1 MMRKQI
7 FPGWKSVALI
17 LGLCLNF
24 VYVFQFGFTSKN
36 FVPGIIFYIS
46 CGLFAVLTSQISNK
60 QNADTNSRIK
70 EKAFGM
76 TNTPTLVLDN
86 ENKIIDLNPAVLK
99 LLNLSKTKLIGHPI
113 QKILMNLPLEI
124 LDEKIKSCE
133 FMENGRWYLCRS
145 LKISKIEEIF
155 ETKILFLE
163 EITDKILTEKT
174 IKLLEIETGKLSLE
188 KNTFLESITLF
199 SDINNSARIFNS
211 LAEKI
216 ISLLDVTSIFIFY
229 SENGKINEFEMVA
242 KGFGEFSSVNEKT
255 TRTSFINP
263 LSDNNWEFSLQLVDH
278 KIIHMDDKDL
288 SDDQKLVLN
297 SSSCKSILLLP
308 VKRLGQAQILL
319 EIRESRDFRD
329 FSLDEINLCKNLGL
343 LAGIANENLNLSNKL
358 GIAIEERSIVE
369 ERSQYHTYHDL
380 VTGLPNRALLF
391 DRLSQALGRFKREEK
406 NAYAILLLDLDKF
419 KIINDSLGHRAGDQL
434 LAAVGQRII
443 DCVRDVDTVA
453 RIGGDEFV
461 VLLVDIKDM
470 GDVIYAAERIQQC
483 LAKGFIIGSH
493 EVFTSA
499 SIGITMGRVTYDNP
513 SDILRDADASM
524 YCAKDFGGGC
534 YAIYDE
540 DMLYQARQ
548 LLTTL
553 NDLRKAIKNNEFEV
567 FYQPII
573 SFSSNRPICFEAL
586 VRWHHPEKGLINPD
600 DFIHI
605 AEEHGL
611 IGAIGEMVLK
621 VACKQL
627 RSWQDK
633 FPQEPPLSVSVNISA
648 KQLEDAKL
656 IEIVRKVIEEN
667 QPAPGSLILEITE
680 SSIIRETDSALFIL
694 TQLKSLGVK
703 IYLDDFGI
711 GYSSLNILHK
721 FPIDNIKLDKLFV
734 ARMADDQKDI
744 EIVRTIVE
752 LGIQLDKEVVAE
764 GVESVGQ
771 QRLLQELNC
780 NFGQGF
786 LFSLPVKSFQINRML
801 AKGMCN

>member
-1 MMRKQI
+1 M
-7 FPGWKSVALI
+7 VLI
-17 LGLCLNF
+17 LGFCLIF
-24 VYVFQFGFTSKN
+24 IIVFQVGFTSKN
-36 FVPGIIFYIS
+36 IIPGIVFYFSCAIFAII
-46 CGLFAVLTSQISNK
+46 TSQVSGKTHQEVDIK
-60 QNADTNSRIK
+60 IK

-76 TNTPTLVLDN
+76 MNSPTLILDADN
-86 ENKIIDLNPAVLK
+86 HIVDLNPAALAVLNVPK
-99 LLNLSKTKLIGHPI
+99 AKLIGIPV
-113 QKILMNLPLEI
+113 QKILKNLTSEVLEAKFDQI
-124 LDEKIKSCE
+124 CSCELMDNGRSYICRGVKVFNEGEENETKLLFLDE
-133 FMENGRWYLCRS
+133 
-145 LKISKIEEIF
+145 
-155 ETKILFLE
+155 T
-163 EITDKILTEKT
+163 TDQILTEKT
-174 IKLLEIETGKLSLE
+174 IKLLESETGKLGLE
-188 KNTFLESITLF
+188 KNIFLESITLF
-199 SDINNSARIFNS
+199 SDINNSAKLFS
-211 LAEKI
+211 VLAEKI
-216 ISLLDVTSIFIFY
+216 NSFLNVTSIFIFY
-229 SENGKINEFEMVA
+229 QDKKESKNFELVA
-242 KGFGEFSSVNEKT
+242 RLYGESAGTNEKA
-255 TRTSFINP
+255 TRSSFINP
-263 LSDNNWEFSLQLVDH
+263 ITDNCQETILPLDDYKLLHADDEKLSE
-278 KIIHMDDKDL
+278 
-288 SDDQKLVLN
+288 DQKLAFN
-297 SSSCKSILLLP
+297 TSSCKSVLLLP
-308 VKRLGQAQILL
+308 VSLKGQSELII
-319 EIRESRDFRD
+319 EIRESRNFRD
-329 FSLDEINLCKNLGL
+329 FNDDEICLCQNLSL
-343 LAGIANENLNLSNKL
+343 LAGIANDNVCLINKL
-358 GIAIEERSIVE
+358 GIAIEERTLVE
-369 ERSQYHTYHDL
+369 ERSLYHTYHDL

-391 DRLSQALGRFKREEK
+391 DRLSQAQGRFKREEK
-406 NAYAILLLDLDKF
+406 NTYAILLLDLDKF

-461 VLLVDIKDM
+461 VLLVDIKDI
-470 GDVIYAAERIQQC
+470 GDVIYAAERIQQS
-483 LAKGFIIGSH
+483 LSKGFIIGSH

-499 SIGITMGRVTYDNP
+499 SIGITMGRLTYDNP
-513 SDILRDADASM
+513 ADILRDADASM

-540 DMLYQARQ
+540 DMLYKARQ
-548 LLTTL
+548 LLNTL
-553 NDLRKAIKNNEFEV
+553 NDLRKAIKNQEFEV

-600 DFIHI
+600 DFIQI

-611 IGAIGEMVLK
+611 IGAIGEFVLK

-627 RSWQDK
+627 KSWQDK

-656 IEIVRKVIEEN
+656 IEIVREVIEEN
-667 QPAPGSLILEITE
+667 RPAPGSLILEITE

-752 LGIQLDKEVVAE
+752 LGIQLDKQVVAE
-764 GVESVGQ
+764 GVESLGQ
-771 QRLLQELNC
+771 QRILQDLNC

-801 AKGMCN
+801 TKVMAN

>member
-1 MMRKQI
+1 MT
-7 FPGWKSVALI
+7 LI
-17 LGLCLNF
+17 LGFCLIF
-24 VYVFQFGFTSKN
+24 VFVFQVGFTRKN
-36 FVPGIIFYIS
+36 VVPGIIFYFS
-46 CGLFAVLTSQISNK
+46 CALFAVLTSQISDK
-60 QNADTNSRIK
+60 QHNDINLNIQ

-76 TNTPTLVLDN
+76 MNNPTFVLDCDN
-86 ENKIIDLNPAVLK
+86 NIIDLNPAALK
-99 LLNLSKTKLIGHPI
+99 LLNISKAKLLGLPV
-113 QKILMNLPLEI
+113 QKILKNLSPDV
-124 LDEKIKSCE
+124 LDEKFENIQSCE
-133 FMENGRWYLCRS
+133 FMNNGRWYICRS
-145 LKISKIEEIF
+145 VQIF
-155 ETKILFLE
+155 NKGELNETKLLFLE
-163 EITDKILTEKT
+163 EITDQILTEKT
-174 IKLLEIETGKLSLE
+174 IKLLESETGKLSLE
-188 KNTFLESITLF
+188 KNIFLESISFF
-199 SDINNSARIFNS
+199 SDINNSAKIFNV

-216 ISLLDVTSIFIFY
+216 ISILDVTSIFIFI
-229 SENGKINEFEMVA
+229 SDQANSKKIELVA
-242 KGFGEFSSVNEKT
+242 MGYGEFSGINEKGP
-255 TRTSFINP
+255 RTSFLNP
-263 LSDNNWEFSLQLVDH
+263 LTENNWVTTLPLVDF
-278 KIIHMDDKDL
+278 KICHVDDEGL
-288 SDDQKLVLN
+288 SEDQKLVFI
-297 SSSCKSILLLP
+297 SSSCKSVLLLP
-308 VKRLGQAQILL
+308 VRRRGQSDIFI
-319 EIRESRDFRD
+319 EIRESRNFRD
-329 FSLDEINLCKNLGL
+329 FNSDEICLCRNLGL
-343 LAGIANENLNLSNKL
+343 LAGIANDNLCLSNEL
-358 GIAIEERSIVE
+358 GIAIEERTIVE
-369 ERSQYHTYHDL
+369 ERSQYHTYHDQ

-443 DCVRDVDTVA
+443 DSVRDVDTVA

-461 VLLVDIKDM
+461 VLLVDIKDI
-470 GDVIYAAERIQQC
+470 GDVIYAAERIQQS

-548 LLTTL
+548 LLSTL

-611 IGAIGEMVLK
+611 IGAIGEIVLK

-648 KQLEDAKL
+648 KQLEDARL

-764 GVESVGQ
+764 GVETLGQ

-780 NFGQGF
+780 NYGQGF

-801 AKGMCN
+801 AKGMIN

>member
-1 MMRKQI
+1 M
-7 FPGWKSVALI
+7 ALI
-17 LGLCLNF
+17 LGFCLIF
-24 VYVFQFGFTSKN
+24 VFVFQVGFTSKN
-36 FVPGIIFYIS
+36 IVPGLIFYFS
-46 CGLFAVLTSQISNK
+46 CALFAILTSQISGKNNNDSK
-60 QNADTNSRIK
+60 LDFK
-70 EKAFGM
+70 EKTFGLMNNPAF
-76 TNTPTLVLDN
+76 VLDRKN
-86 ENKIIDLNPAVLK
+86 NIIDLNPAALK
-99 LLNLSKTKLIGHPI
+99 LLNTTKIKLLGRPI
-113 QKILMNLPLEI
+113 QKIFKNLSSDLLNEKYEI
-124 LDEKIKSCE
+124 IRPVE
-133 FMENGRWYLCRS
+133 FIENGRWYVCRDVQIIN
-145 LKISKIEEIF
+145 KGEIQESKII
-155 ETKILFLE
+155 ILD
-163 EITDKILTEKT
+163 EITDKKLTEKT
-174 IKLLEIETGKLSLE
+174 IKLLETETGKLSLE
-188 KNTFLESITLF
+188 KNIFLESISMF
-199 SDINNSARIFNS
+199 SDITNSSKIFNS

-216 ISLLDVTSIFIFY
+216 ISFLDVTSVYIF
-229 SENGKINEFEMVA
+229 SSDKTDDHLELVG
-242 KGFGEFSSVNEKT
+242 KGFGDFAAPNEKV
-255 TRTSFINP
+255 TRTSFLYPRVNN
-263 LSDNNWEFSLQLVDH
+263 LWENTLQMSDQ
-278 KIIHMDDKDL
+278 KIIHRDDLGL
-288 SDDQKLVLN
+288 SDDLKLVFT
-297 SSSCKSILLLP
+297 SSSCKSVLLLQ
-308 VKRLGQAQILL
+308 VNRIGQVEIFI
-319 EIRESRDFRD
+319 EIRESREFRD
-329 FSLDEINLCKNLGL
+329 FSLEEINLCKNLGL
-343 LAGIANENLNLSNKL
+343 LAGIVNDNLSLSNKL
-358 GIAIEERSIVE
+358 GIAIEERTLVE

-380 VTGLPNRALLF
+380 VTGLPNRALLI
-391 DRLSQALGRFKREEK
+391 DRLSQALGRYKREEK
-406 NAYAILLLDLDKF
+406 NTYAILLLDLDKF

-434 LAAVGQRII
+434 LASVGQRIM
-443 DCVRDVDTVA
+443 DSVRDVDTVA

-461 VLLVDIKDM
+461 VLLLDIKDI
-470 GDVIYAAERIQQC
+470 GDVIYTAERIQQS

-499 SIGITMGRVTYDNP
+499 SIGITMGRVTYENP

-548 LLTTL
+548 LLNTL

-567 FYQPII
+567 YYQPII
-573 SFSSNRPICFEAL
+573 SFASNRPICFEAL

-600 DFIHI
+600 DFIPI

-611 IGAIGEMVLK
+611 IGAIGEMVLR

-627 RSWQDK
+627 RMWQDK

-648 KQLEDAKL
+648 KQLEDARL
-656 IEIVRKVIEEN
+656 IEIVRQVLEEN
-667 QPAPGSLILEITE
+667 QPVPGSLILEITE

-764 GVESVGQ
+764 GVESIGQ
-771 QRLLQELNC
+771 QHLLQELNC

-801 AKGMCN
+801 AKGMVS

>member
-1 MMRKQI
+1 
-7 FPGWKSVALI
+7 
-17 LGLCLNF
+17 
-24 VYVFQFGFTSKN
+24 
-36 FVPGIIFYIS
+36 
-46 CGLFAVLTSQISNK
+46 
-60 QNADTNSRIK
+60 
-70 EKAFGM
+70 
-76 TNTPTLVLDN
+76 
-86 ENKIIDLNPAVLK
+86 
-99 LLNLSKTKLIGHPI
+99 
-113 QKILMNLPLEI
+113 LE
-124 LDEKIKSCE
+124 
-133 FMENGRWYLCRS
+133 
-145 LKISKIEEIF
+145 
-155 ETKILFLE
+155 FLQ
-163 EITDKILTEKT
+163 
-174 IKLLEIETGKLSLE
+174 
-188 KNTFLESITLF
+188 
-199 SDINNSARIFNS
+199 SA
-211 LAEKI
+211 
-216 ISLLDVTSIFIFY
+216 
-229 SENGKINEFEMVA
+229 
-242 KGFGEFSSVNEKT
+242 
-255 TRTSFINP
+255 
-263 LSDNNWEFSLQLVDH
+263 DH
-278 KIIHMDDKDL
+278 KVFHVDDEGL
-288 SDDQKLVLN
+288 SEDHKLVFN
-297 SSSCKSILLLP
+297 SSSCKSVLLLP
-308 VKRLGQAQILL
+308 VRRRGQSEIFM
-319 EIRESRDFRD
+319 EIRESRNFRD
-329 FSLDEINLCKNLGL
+329 FNLDEICLCKNLGL
-343 LAGIANENLNLSNKL
+343 LAGIANDNLCLSNKL
-358 GIAIEERSIVE
+358 GIAIEERTIIE

-391 DRLSQALGRFKREEK
+391 DRLSQALGRYKREEK

-443 DCVRDVDTVA
+443 DSVRDLDTVA

-461 VLLVDIKDM
+461 VLLVDIKDI
-470 GDVIYAAERIQQC
+470 GDVIYAAERIQQS

-548 LLTTL
+548 LLNTL

-611 IGAIGEMVLK
+611 IGAIGEIVLK

-656 IEIVRKVIEEN
+656 IEIVRKVLEEN

-734 ARMADDQKDI
+734 ARMVDDQKDI

-764 GVESVGQ
+764 GVESLGQ
-771 QRLLQELNC
+771 QHLLQELKC

-801 AKGMCN
+801 AKGMAN

>member
-1 MMRKQI
+1 M
-7 FPGWKSVALI
+7 ALI
-17 LGLCLNF
+17 FGFCLIF
-24 VYVFQFGFTSKN
+24 VMVFQVGFTRTN
-36 FVPGIIFYIS
+36 IVPGIIFYLS
-46 CGLFAVLTSQISNK
+46 CALFAVLTSQISSK
-60 QNADTNSRIK
+60 QPKENNFNIK

-76 TNTPTLVLDN
+76 MNNPAFVLDFD
-86 ENKIIDLNPAVLK
+86 NKIIDLNPAALK
-99 LLNLSKTKLIGHPI
+99 ILNISRAKILGHPI
-113 QKILMNLPLEI
+113 QKIIKNLSPEI
-124 LDEKIKSCE
+124 LDKKFDNIKSFE
-133 FMENGRWYLCRS
+133 FMDNGRWYICRGIQT
-145 LKISKIEEIF
+145 LNKDELN
-155 ETKILFLE
+155 ETKLLFFD
-163 EITDKILTEKT
+163 EITDQILTEKT
-174 IKLLEIETGKLSLE
+174 IKLLESETGKLSLE
-188 KNTFLESITLF
+188 NNIFLDSISLF
-199 SDINNSARIFNS
+199 SDINNSAEIFNV

-216 ISLLDVTSIFIFY
+216 ISLLDVTSIFIFISDLAN
-229 SENGKINEFEMVA
+229 SEKIELVA
-242 KGFGEFSSVNEKT
+242 KGYGDFSGINEKAPK
-255 TRTSFINP
+255 TSFLNP
-263 LSDNNWEFSLQLVDH
+263 LPENNWENTLTLIDY
-278 KIIHMDDKDL
+278 KIFHLDDEGL
-288 SDDQKLVLN
+288 SEEQKFVFN
-297 SSSCKSILLLP
+297 SNSCKSVLLLP
-308 VKRLGQAQILL
+308 LRRRRQSDIFI
-319 EIRESRDFRD
+319 EIRESRNFRD
-329 FSLDEINLCKNLGL
+329 FNSDEICLCKNLGL
-343 LAGIANENLNLSNKL
+343 LAGIANENLCLSNKL
-358 GIAIEERSIVE
+358 GIAIEERTIVE
-369 ERSQYHTYHDL
+369 ERSQYHTYHDQ
-380 VTGLPNRALLF
+380 VTGLPNRALLI
-391 DRLSQALGRFKREEK
+391 DRLSQALGRYKREEK

-443 DCVRDVDTVA
+443 DSVRDVDTVA

-461 VLLVDIKDM
+461 VLLVDIKDI
-470 GDVIYAAERIQQC
+470 GDVIYTAERIQQSF
-483 LAKGFIIGSH
+483 AKGFIIGSH

-499 SIGITMGRVTYDNP
+499 SIGITMGRLTYDNP

-548 LLTTL
+548 LLNTL

-586 VRWHHPEKGLINPD
+586 VRWNHPEKGLINPD
-600 DFIHI
+600 DFIPI

-611 IGAIGEMVLK
+611 IGAIGEIVLK

-656 IEIVRKVIEEN
+656 IEIVKKVIEEN

-694 TQLKSLGVK
+694 NQLKSLGVK

-734 ARMADDQKDI
+734 ARMVDDQKDI

-801 AKGMCN
+801 AKGMIN

>member
-1 MMRKQI
+1 M
-7 FPGWKSVALI
+7 ALI
-17 LGLCLNF
+17 LGFCLIF
-24 VYVFQFGFTSKN
+24 VSVFQVGFTRQN
-36 FVPGIIFYIS
+36 IVPGIVFYFS
-46 CGLFAVLTSQISNK
+46 CAIFAVITSKISGK
-60 QNADTNSRIK
+60 QQSNPDINIK
-70 EKAFGM
+70 DKAFGM
-76 TNTPTLVLDN
+76 MNSPTFILDGN
-86 ENKIIDLNPAVLK
+86 NNIIDLNTAAIKIFNVPKAK
-99 LLNLSKTKLIGHPI
+99 LLGIPV
-113 QKILMNLPLEI
+113 QKILKNLSSDV
-124 LDEKIKSCE
+124 LDANFDHINTYQL
-133 FMENGRWYLCRS
+133 MDNGRSYKCRWVNI
-145 LKISKIEEIF
+145 LNNGCEN
-155 ETKILFLE
+155 ETKLLLLD
-163 EITDKILTEKT
+163 EITDQILTEKT
-174 IKLLEIETGKLSLE
+174 IKLLESETGKLGME
-188 KNTFLESITLF
+188 KNIFLESITLF
-199 SDINNSARIFNS
+199 SDINSSEKIFSA

-216 ISLLDVTSIFIFY
+216 NSLLDVTSIFIYFQDQTNSKNFDLITKEY
-229 SENGKINEFEMVA
+229 GEFAGINEKA
-242 KGFGEFSSVNEKT
+242 S
-255 TRTSFINP
+255 RTSFLTP
-263 LSDNNWEFSLQLVDH
+263 LTEDYKDAIPPYVDYKVLHSDDDGLSEDH
-278 KIIHMDDKDL
+278 KNAFDT
-288 SDDQKLVLN
+288 
-297 SSSCKSILLLP
+297 SSCKSVLLLP
-308 VKRLGQAQILL
+308 VRLKGQSALFI
-319 EIRESRDFRD
+319 EIRESRNFRD
-329 FSLDEINLCKNLGL
+329 FNTDEIYLCQNLGL
-343 LAGIANENLNLSNKL
+343 LAGMANDNFCLTNKL
-358 GIAIEERSIVE
+358 GIAIEERTLVE
-369 ERSQYHTYHDL
+369 ELSQYQTYHDL

-434 LAAVGQRII
+434 LATVGQRIV
-443 DCVRDVDTVA
+443 DSVRDVDTVA

-461 VLLVDIKDM
+461 VLLVDIKDI
-470 GDVIYAAERIQQC
+470 GDVIYTAERIQQSLTKC
-483 LAKGFIIGSH
+483 FIIGSH

-513 SDILRDADASM
+513 ADILRDADASM

-540 DMLYQARQ
+540 DMLYKTRQ
-548 LLTTL
+548 LLNTL
-553 NDLRKAIKNNEFEV
+553 NDLRRAINNHEFEV

-573 SFSSNRPICFEAL
+573 AFSSNRPICFEAL
-586 VRWHHPEKGLINPD
+586 IRWHHPEKGLINPD
-600 DFIHI
+600 DFIQI

-611 IGAIGEMVLK
+611 IGAIGEIVLK

-656 IEIVRKVIEEN
+656 IEIVREVIEEN
-667 QPAPGSLILEITE
+667 RPAPGSLILEITE
-680 SSIIRETDSALFIL
+680 SSIIKETDSALFIL

-764 GVESVGQ
+764 GVESLGQ
-771 QRLLQELNC
+771 QRLLQDLNC

-801 AKGMCN
+801 AKGMIN